1 MPQGSHL
8 RLNQFLAS
16 AGLGS
21 RRSCEQLIRD
31 GLISVNGKKVTSLS
45 TRVKVGDRVTC
56 AGKEVKLQTEKI
68 VLAFHKPRGFVC
80 SKKSEGSYRSIYDL
94 LPVEFQSL
102 FYVGR
107 LDAESEGLLLLTNDG
122 YLAQQFSHPRYH
134 VSKIYRVTLDKAFDF
149 IKSSRLLKGSWVE
162 GKRAK
167 FDAIYAL
174 SGKTVKVILSQG
186 IKRQIRQ
193 QFFQLG
199 YEVKKLVR
207 MQVGPILLGHLPVGK
222 WRKLGVEEQKKLKK
236 SFI

>member
-1 MPQGSHL
+1 
-8 RLNQFLAS
+8 
-16 AGLGS
+16 
-21 RRSCEQLIRD
+21 
-31 GLISVNGKKVTSLS
+31 
-45 TRVKVGDRVTC
+45 
-56 AGKEVKLQTEKI
+56 
-68 VLAFHKPRGFVC
+68 
-80 SKKSEGSYRSIYDL
+80 
-94 LPVEFQSL
+94 
-102 FYVGR
+102 VGR

-134 VSKIYRVTLDKAFDF
+134 VNKIYRVTLDKAFDF
-149 IKSSRLLKGSWVE
+149 TQSPRLLKGSWVE
-162 GKRAK
+162 GKRAR

-222 WRKLGVEEQKKLKK
+222 WRKLGGEEQKKLKK
-236 SFI
+236 SFA

>member
-21 RRSCEQLIRD
+21 RRSCERLIRD
-31 GLISVNGKKVTSLS
+31 GLVWVNGKKITSLA
-45 TRVKVGDRVTC
+45 TRVKSQDQVICD
-56 AGKEVKLQTEKI
+56 GKEVRLKQEKI
-68 VLAFHKPRGFVC
+68 VIAFNKPRGFVC
-80 SKKSEGSYRSIYDL
+80 SKKSEGSFRSIYDL
-94 LPVEFQSL
+94 LPVEFKSL

-134 VSKIYRVTLDKAFDF
+134 VSKIYRATLDKAFDF
-149 IKSSRLLKGSWVE
+149 QKSTRLLKGSWVE

-167 FDAIYAL
+167 FDAIHAL

-207 MQVGPILLGHLPVGK
+207 TQVGPILLDHLPAGK
-222 WRKLGVEEQKKLKK
+222 WRKLNLEELKKLKK
-236 SFI
+236 SFN